1 MKSIFEA
8 LKKWAEPIHW
18 VLTECIIQ
26 TLYSLEI
33 YHEGN
38 MVLVD
43 ETEYV
48 GMQEVIL
55 SQKL

>member
-1 MKSIFEA
+1 MKSIFKEMG
-8 LKKWAEPIHW
+8 EPIHW

-33 YHEGN
+33 YHEGD
-38 MVLVD
+38 MVFVD

-48 GMQEVIL
+48 GMKEVIL